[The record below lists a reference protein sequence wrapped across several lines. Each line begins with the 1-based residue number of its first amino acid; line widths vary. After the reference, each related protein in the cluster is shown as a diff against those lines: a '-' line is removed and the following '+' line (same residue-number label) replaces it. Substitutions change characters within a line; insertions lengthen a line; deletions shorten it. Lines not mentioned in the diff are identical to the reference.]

1 LAGAALGLT
10 AEWVG
15 FGWGDPRHWIPDL
28 AVGWTFI
35 GCGLVAWARRPES
48 RSGPLMAATGF
59 TWFLEN
65 FAGVGVA
72 AVAWAATH
80 LVYLYRGPLV
90 QLVLA
95 YPSGRPGSRLVR
107 GAVAVGYAAAVITP
121 VWRSAGAAI
130 VLAGLLLAV
139 SARGYVGAVGP
150 TRRARLIALQATAG
164 LSLVLAGTAAARLL
178 LPPGNVSGLSLLVY
192 EVALCVLAGG
202 LLASLLVAPWQ
213 RAAVADLVVEL
224 GEVRS
229 DTVHGELSRAL
240 GDPSLELGSWLPDRA
255 LFVDA
260 ESRVL
265 ALPAPGSGRS
275 VTVVEREGQPV
286 AVLVHDPAVL
296 EDPGLLEA
304 VASAAQL
311 AASNARLRAEVQAR
325 VVELEVSRRRILAA
339 RDEERRRLEH
349 RLREG
354 AERRLGELADTLRRG
369 RRFASGERTRDQ
381 MARAE
386 DQLARTLEEVR
397 RLAHGLHPRV
407 LSEHG
412 LAGALEVL
420 AKDLSLPVQVEVR
433 GDQVPERV
441 AVAAYFVCAEA
452 LTNVAKHAAA
462 AHVAVAVTSSGG
474 WVRVEIAD
482 DGVGGAD
489 PGRGS
494 GLRGLADRVETFGG
508 TLRVESTPGHG
519 ELTLGVSADL
529 RPGLVR
535 ALEGV
540 ALVHGRHRREVEVA
554 FTVG

>member
-1 LAGAALGLT
+1 MRRLGLVGLAGAALGLT
-10 AEWVG
+10 AEWVR
-15 FGWGDPRHWIPDL
+15 FGWDDPRHWIPDL
-28 AVGWTFI
+28 TVGWTLI
-35 GCGLVAWARRPES
+35 GCGLVASRPRPES
-48 RSGPLMAATGF
+48 HTGPLMAATGF
-59 TWFLEN
+59 TWFLGN
-65 FAGVGVA
+65 FANVGVA

-80 LVYLYRGPLV
+80 LVYLHRGPLV

-121 VWRSAGAAI
+121 IWRSEVATI
-130 VLAGLLLAV
+130 LLAGLLVAV
-139 SARGYVGAVGP
+139 CAREYVRAVGGA
-150 TRRARLIALQATAG
+150 RRARLIALQAAAG

-178 LPPGNVSGLSLLVY
+178 LPPEEVSGPALLVY
-192 EVALCVLAGG
+192 EVALCMLAGG
-202 LLASLLVAPWQ
+202 LLVGLLVAPWQ

-224 GEVRS
+224 GEARS
-229 DTVHGELSRAL
+229 GTLRGELSRAL
-240 GDPSLELGSWLPDRA
+240 GDPSLEIGYWLPDRA
-255 LFVDA
+255 MFVDA
-260 ESRVL
+260 EGRVRS
-265 ALPAPGSGRS
+265 LPDAGSGRS
-275 VTVVEREGQPV
+275 VTVVEWEGQPV

-311 AASNARLRAEVQAR
+311 AASNARLRVEVQAR

-354 AERRLGELADTLRRG
+354 AERRLGELEDTLRRG

-386 DQLARTLEEVR
+386 DQLARTLEELR

-412 LAGALEVL
+412 LAGALAVL
-420 AKDLSLPVQVEVR
+420 AKDLSLPVVIKISD
-433 GDQVPERV
+433 DQLPERV
-441 AVAAYFVCAEA
+441 AVGVYFICAEA

-462 AHVAVAVTSSGG
+462 AHVAMAVTSSEG

-482 DGVGGAD
+482 DGIGGAD
-489 PGRGS
+489 PARGS
-494 GLRGLADRVETFGG
+494 GLRGLADRVETLGG
-508 TLRVESTPGHG
+508 TLRVEGAPGHG
-519 ELTLGVSADL
+519 TRLAAEIPFGGQA
-529 RPGLVR
+529 R
-535 ALEGV
+535 
-540 ALVHGRHRREVEVA
+540 
-554 FTVG
+554 

>member
-1 LAGAALGLT
+1 VTVRRLGLVGLAGGVLGLT

-15 FGWGDPRHWIPDL
+15 FGWADPRHWIPDL
-28 AVGWTFI
+28 TVGWTFI
-35 GCGLVAWARRPES
+35 GCGLVASRRRPGS
-48 RSGPLMAATGF
+48 HTGPLMAATGF
-59 TWFLEN
+59 TWFLGN
-65 FAGVGVA
+65 FASVGVA
-72 AVAWAATH
+72 AVAWAAAH
-80 LVYLYRGPLV
+80 LVYLHRGPLV

-121 VWRSAGAAI
+121 IWRSEAATI
-130 VLAGLLLAV
+130 LLAGLLLAV
-139 SARGYVGAVGP
+139 CAREYVRAVGGA
-150 TRRARLIALQATAG
+150 RRARLIALQAAAG

-178 LPPGNVSGLSLLVY
+178 LPPEEVSGALLVLN

-202 LLASLLVAPWQ
+202 LLAGLLVAPWQ

-229 DTVHGELSRAL
+229 DTVRGELSRAL
-240 GDPSLELGSWLPDRA
+240 GDPSLEIGYWLPDRA

-260 ESRVL
+260 EGRVL
-265 ALPAPGSGRS
+265 SLPDAGSGRS
-275 VTVVEREGQPV
+275 VTTVEREGQPV
-286 AVLVHDPAVL
+286 AILVHDPAVL

-381 MARAE
+381 MAHAE
-386 DQLARTLEEVR
+386 DQLARTLEELR

-412 LAGALEVL
+412 LAGALAVL
-420 AKDLSLPVQVEVR
+420 AKDLSLPVEIKISD
-433 GDQVPERV
+433 DQLPERV
-441 AVAAYFVCAEA
+441 AVAVYFVCAEA

-462 AHVAVAVTSSGG
+462 AHVAVAVTSSDGR
-474 WVRVEIAD
+474 VRVEIAD
-482 DGVGGAD
+482 DGIGGAD
-489 PGRGS
+489 PAHGS

-508 TLRVESTPGHG
+508 TLLVESTSGYGTRLAAEIP
-519 ELTLGVSADL
+519 LGDEAQ
-529 RPGLVR
+529 
-535 ALEGV
+535 
-540 ALVHGRHRREVEVA
+540 
-554 FTVG
+554 